1 VVDVLFKRPDGRPV
15 VLRRQPVLARVD
27 AGADAGEPPPPP
39 ELGAALD
46 ALVADLEWTPR
57 SGDHLVLELDIGLP
71 SFVPPLARGH
81 DLDDYLFPIVSRL
94 GTIRFDA
101 VFAVKR
107 PGIRSTIRVGR
118 AVAADRPPP
127 APPVSVRTTADATSI
142 DWKEQVHEACRRVTP
157 VPAPAGGVAV
167 ELRFTLSRRRNWAAL
182 WQPALDSLGPILGV
196 PDPTRPY
203 RADSSRVTALAMHR
217 RLDDTLGHRVLVEVW
232 WRPDR

>member
-1 VVDVLFKRPDGRPV
+1 VVDVLFNRPDGRPV

-27 AGADAGEPPPPP
+27 AGADAGEPPPQP
-39 ELGAALD
+39 ELGAYLD
-46 ALVADLEWTPR
+46 GLVADLEWTPR

-127 APPVSVRTTADATSI
+127 APLVSVRTTADATSI
-142 DWKEQVHEACRRVTP
+142 DWKEQVHEACHRVTP

-167 ELRFTLSRRRNWAAL
+167 ELRFTLSRRRNWAAV

>member
-1 VVDVLFKRPDGRPV
+1 M

-27 AGADAGEPPPPP
+27 VGPEAAGPPPQP
-39 ELGAALD
+39 EVGAYLD
-46 ALVADLEWTPR
+46 GLVADLEWTPR
-57 SGDHLVLELDIGLP
+57 SGDHLALELDVGLP

-101 VFAVKR
+101 VFAAKR
-107 PGIRSTIRVGR
+107 RGIRSTIRVGP

-127 APPVSVRTTADATSI
+127 EPLVSVRTTADATSI
-142 DWKEQVHEACRRVTP
+142 DWKEQVHEACRAVT
-157 VPAPAGGVAV
+157 PAPARPGGVAV
-167 ELRFTLSRRRNWAAL
+167 DLRFTLSRRRNWAAL

-203 RADSSRVTALAMHR
+203 RADDSRVTALGLHR

>member
-1 VVDVLFKRPDGRPV
+1 VVDVLFNRPQGRPV
-15 VLRRQPVLARVD
+15 VLRRQPVLARLD
-27 AGADAGEPPPPP
+27 AAGPPPQP
-39 ELGAALD
+39 EVGAYLD
-46 ALVADLEWTPR
+46 GLVADLEWTPR
-57 SGDHLVLELDIGLP
+57 SGDHLALELDVGLP
-71 SFVPPLARGH
+71 SFVPLLARGD

-107 PGIRSTIRVGR
+107 RGIRSTIRVAP

-127 APPVSVRTTADATSI
+127 EPTVSVRTTADATSI
-142 DWKEQVHEACRRVTP
+142 DWKEQVHEACRAVTP
-157 VPAPAGGVAV
+157 DPAPPGGVAV

-203 RADSSRVTALAMHR
+203 RADDARVTTLGLHR

-232 WRPDR
+232 WRADR

>member
-1 VVDVLFKRPDGRPV
+1 V
-15 VLRRQPVLARVD
+15 VLSRQPVLARGEA
-27 AGADAGEPPPPP
+27 AGPPPQP
-39 ELGAALD
+39 EVGAYLD
-46 ALVADLEWTPR
+46 GLVADLEWTPR
-57 SGDHLVLELDIGLP
+57 SGDHLALELDLRLP
-71 SFVPPLARGH
+71 SFVPLLARGH
-81 DLDDYLFPIVSRL
+81 DLDEYLFPIVSRL

-101 VFAVKR
+101 VFAAKR
-107 PGIRSTIRVGR
+107 PGIRSTIRVAP

-142 DWKEQVHEACRRVTP
+142 DWKEQVHEACRATT
-157 VPAPAGGVAV
+157 PAPAPPGGVAV

-196 PDPTRPY
+196 PDPTRPF
-203 RADSSRVTALAMHR
+203 RADDSRVTTLGLHR

>member
-27 AGADAGEPPPPP
+27 AGADAGEPPPQP
-39 ELGAALD
+39 ELGAYLD

-127 APPVSVRTTADATSI
+127 APLVSVRTTADATSI
-142 DWKEQVHEACRRVTP
+142 DWKEQVHEACRRMTP

-167 ELRFTLSRRRNWAAL
+167 ELRFTLSRRRNWAAV